1 MQLRSLVV
9 RGLAKEVEEDLN
21 KLLSL
26 YEGIRIVKLGQSESA
41 NHITVTL
48 IVEIP
53 DPDPGSDSDPSS
65 EAD

>member
-41 NHITVTL
+41 DHITVTL
-48 IVEIP
+48 IVEI
-53 DPDPGSDSDPSS
+53 PDPGSDSDPSS

>member
-26 YEGIRIVKLGQSESA
+26 YEGIRVVKLGQSESA
-41 NHITVTL
+41 DHITVTL

-53 DPDPGSDSDPSS
+53 DPVPDAASSS
-65 EAD
+65 EVE